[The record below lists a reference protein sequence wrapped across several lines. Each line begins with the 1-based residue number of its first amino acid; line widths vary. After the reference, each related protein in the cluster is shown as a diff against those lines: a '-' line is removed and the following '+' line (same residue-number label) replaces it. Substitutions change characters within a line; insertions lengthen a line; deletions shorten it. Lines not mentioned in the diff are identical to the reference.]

1 MRHLLLFVRAI
12 TVAPE
17 DPELSKKG
25 TASKR
30 KCLTLNI
37 LQKFKIIRRLEGGR
51 NQRDV
56 KASYNTG

>member
-1 MRHLLLFVRAI
+1 M
-12 TVAPE
+12 APE